1 MRRRQVQQRSLL
13 PLEHTKYAGE
23 AMNKPTFRSLTVA
36 LAASAM
42 AFAFAP
48 LAGAHHSVAGQFDI
62 HQTVTLSG
70 VVSKVNWVN
79 PHIYIE
85 LDVKSPKAATWRLE
99 TVPVGMARKAGLS
112 FAMLKGHGETV
123 TITAYPARDGT
134 ANLGYVLKISYP
146 DGKVFQFA
154 PDAAEKA
161 PG

>member
-1 MRRRQVQQRSLL
+1 
-13 PLEHTKYAGE
+13 
-23 AMNKPTFRSLTVA
+23 MNKPTLKSMTLA

-48 LAGAHHSVAGQFDI
+48 QAGAHHSVAGQFDVK
-62 HQTVTLSG
+62 QTVTLSG

-85 LDVKSPKAATWRLE
+85 LDVKSPADKVATWRLE

-112 FAMLKGHGETV
+112 LAMLKGHGETV